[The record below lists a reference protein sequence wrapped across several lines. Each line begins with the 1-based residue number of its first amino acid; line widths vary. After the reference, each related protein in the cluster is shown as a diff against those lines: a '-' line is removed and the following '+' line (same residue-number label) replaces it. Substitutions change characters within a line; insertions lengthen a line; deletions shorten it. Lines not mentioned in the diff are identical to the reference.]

1 MTASRMCLSIVGSV
15 VKLKGLGNVTLGV
28 TDVQMELGWSPPVL
42 PMQEQVDAR
51 TYA

>member
-1 MTASRMCLSIVGSV
+1 MCLSIVGSV

-28 TDVQMELGWSPPVL
+28 TDVQMELGGPTGPADA
-42 PMQEQVDAR
+42 EQVGAR